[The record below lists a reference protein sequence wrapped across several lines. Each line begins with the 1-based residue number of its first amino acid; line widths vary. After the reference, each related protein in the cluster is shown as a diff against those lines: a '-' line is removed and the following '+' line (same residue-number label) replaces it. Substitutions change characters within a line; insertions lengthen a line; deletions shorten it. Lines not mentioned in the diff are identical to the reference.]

1 MSTLC
6 SPRTDESRTIVSGSY
21 DTVEEA
27 RAAVQQMLNL
37 DPARARRC
45 GYVTVSPNPRRAEAV
60 GAILLKI
67 ATSPT
72 GWVTESDL
80 VHTDYD
86 AKRKMMTR
94 TVSELWRDGVIRAK
108 QTNRG
113 RSFTLNNWTLTEDN
127 DGTE

>member
-1 MSTLC
+1 MSTFC
-6 SPRTDESRTIVSGSY
+6 KPRTDESRTIVSGSY

-27 RAAVQQMLNL
+27 RAAVQQMINF

-72 GWVTESDL
+72 GWVPESDL

-94 TVSELWRDGVIRAK
+94 TVRELWHASVLRAK

-113 RSFTLNNWTLTEDN
+113 WSFTLNHWKLTEDN
-127 DGTE
+127 DEE

>member
-1 MSTLC
+1 MSTFC

-27 RAAVQQMLNL
+27 REGVRQLLLDL

-72 GWVTESDL
+72 GWVPESDL

-86 AKRKMMTR
+86 SKRKMMSR
-94 TVSELWRDGVIRAK
+94 TVRDLVYAGVLRAK

-113 RSFTLNNWTLTEDN
+113 LSLTLNNWTLTEDN
-127 DGTE
+127 NAD